1 MMRCFLRRRISDGT
15 SSRISIENGRD
26 PRQDRHGFYFAMV
39 PAALDDAEVDENL
52 KELGIEVSEVY
63 ELSGWKT
70 SSGNVAAAFVPYP
83 PNN

>member
-1 MMRCFLRRRISDGT
+1 MVRAAESQLKMVVIHAK
-15 SSRISIENGRD
+15 
-26 PRQDRHGFYFAMV
+26 DRHGFYFAMV
-39 PAALDDAEVDENL
+39 PAALDAAEVDENL

-70 SSGNVAAAFVPYP
+70 SSGNVATAFVPFP